1 MLFHVSLPNS
11 LILGVEVDPKANGQE
26 CLDKIC
32 EQLDIIEVDYFGLMY
47 KGSKSENLWLNLR
60 NRIDDQ
66 LSGPPPHQLQIKVKF
81 FVKPHYILQ
90 ESTRHLFYLQVKQE
104 LHNHVLTVEDENKAL
119 NMIALIAQ
127 AEFGDQNHNFY
138 QLNKYKDVFKGLC
151 EFTADNVHKVF
162 ECHTGLCGTTAANA
176 EYKLLQEASELDN
189 YGMETHIA
197 RNGNYE
203 EIEIG
208 VGPTGF
214 FVHNLAHHTTQM
226 VAYPLIQMATYMDKS
241 VVLKIYDT
249 DGEPKN
255 TMGFRLVSKK
265 AANAL
270 YRSVTEMHSFFRCD
284 TVRNDV
290 STQFSRDLKGTLA
303 SLFNENTDLGK
314 KYVFDIRRT
323 CREAYDHARRKLHTN
338 SQMASTNNTVE
349 ERSPLQVHT
358 VNNELQLN
366 THTKLEEIEMLKSKL
381 QCIEEGFT
389 CLVCRDNSIQTA
401 LCPCGHVICC
411 QSCAEQLTEC
421 PMCRSQIDKIQRV
434 FIPGIQGTDSQRI
447 DIACAVTSSET

>member
-1 MLFHVSLPNS
+1 MWCYVSQPNS

-66 LSGPPPHQLQIKVKF
+66 LSGPPPHQLQIRVKF

-90 ESTRHLFYLQVKQE
+90 ESTRHQFYLQVKQE
-104 LHNHVLTVEDENKAL
+104 LHNKVLEVENENKAI
-119 NMIALIAQ
+119 NMIALMAQ
-127 AEFGDQNHNFY
+127 SEFGDQNNNSY
-138 QLNKYKDVFKGLC
+138 QLNKYKELFRGIC
-151 EFTADNVHKVF
+151 EFTADNVHRVF
-162 ECHTGLCGTTAANA
+162 EEHTGLCGTSQPTA
-176 EYKLLQEASELDN
+176 EYQLLREAAELEN
-189 YGMETHIA
+189 YGMETHFA
-197 RNGNYE
+197 RNGNGDD
-203 EIEIG
+203 IKIG
-208 VGPTGF
+208 VGPGGF
-214 FVHNLAHHTTQM
+214 FVHNLTHHTTQT
-226 VAYPLIQMATYMDKS
+226 VPYPLIQMATYMDRS
-241 VVLKIYDT
+241 VVLKIYNA

-255 TMGFRLVSKK
+255 TMGFKLVSRK

-323 CREAYDHARRKLHTN
+323 CREAYDHARRILHTN
-338 SQMASTNNTVE
+338 HKVPSSTSVQHKSLSIE
-349 ERSPLQVHT
+349 SDKI
-358 VNNELQLN
+358 
-366 THTKLEEIEMLKSKL
+366 THSNVSDISECEILKKKI
-381 QCIEEGFT
+381 QCLEEGFT
-389 CLVCRDNSIQTA
+389 CLVCRDSSIQTA

-411 QSCAEQLTEC
+411 QMCAEQLQEC
-421 PMCRSQIDKIQRV
+421 PLCRSKIEKVQRV
-434 FIPGIQGTDSQRI
+434 YIPGIQGEESRNI
-447 DIACAVTSSET
+447 DIASNET